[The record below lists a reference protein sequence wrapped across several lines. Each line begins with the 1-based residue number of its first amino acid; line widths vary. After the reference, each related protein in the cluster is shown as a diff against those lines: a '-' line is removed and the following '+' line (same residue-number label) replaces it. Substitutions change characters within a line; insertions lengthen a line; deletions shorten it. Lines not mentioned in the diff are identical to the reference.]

1 MLDSFLKFLG
11 LETKEKNPAPKN
23 WTWQKPKEKESTR
36 IFLKI
41 KNAIYKQTEEI
52 IMDYPSINQ
61 SSAYSFTEE
70 DIKAIDRIAEDN
82 PIIQE
87 KSFTSCI

>member
-41 KNAIYKQTEEI
+41 KNAIYKKTEEI
-52 IMDYPSINQ
+52 IMDYDKGKIIKMIKTQRPISNEEVEVEITKEYQSI
-61 SSAYSFTEE
+61 
-70 DIKAIDRIAEDN
+70 KG
-82 PIIQE
+82 
-87 KSFTSCI
+87 C

>member
-23 WTWQKPKEKESTR
+23 WTWQKPKEKENTK

-52 IMDYPSINQ
+52 IMDYDKGRIIKMIKTQRPISNEEVEVEITKEYQSI
-61 SSAYSFTEE
+61 
-70 DIKAIDRIAEDN
+70 KG
-82 PIIQE
+82 
-87 KSFTSCI
+87 C

>member
-11 LETKEKNPAPKN
+11 LKTKKKNPAPKN

-52 IMDYPSINQ
+52 IMDYDKGKIIKMIKTQKPISNEEVEVEITKEYQSI
-61 SSAYSFTEE
+61 
-70 DIKAIDRIAEDN
+70 KG
-82 PIIQE
+82 
-87 KSFTSCI
+87 C

>member
-52 IMDYPSINQ
+52 IMDYHLNGQ
-61 SSAYSFTEE
+61 QA
-70 DIKAIDRIAEDN
+70 RIHNIE
-82 PIIQE
+82 IILQVLL
-87 KSFTSCI
+87 KNG

>member
-11 LETKEKNPAPKN
+11 LETKEENPASKN

-52 IMDYPSINQ
+52 IMDYDKGRIIKMIKTQRPISNEEVEVEITKEYQSI
-61 SSAYSFTEE
+61 
-70 DIKAIDRIAEDN
+70 KG
-82 PIIQE
+82 
-87 KSFTSCI
+87 C

>member
-23 WTWQKPKEKESTR
+23 WTWQKPKEKESTK

-52 IMDYPSINQ
+52 IIDYG
-61 SSAYSFTEE
+61 
-70 DIKAIDRIAEDN
+70 KDRIVKMIKTQR
-82 PIIQE
+82 PISNE
-87 KSFTSCI
+87 KVEVEITKEYQSIKGY

>member
-11 LETKEKNPAPKN
+11 LKTKEKNTAPKN

-52 IMDYPSINQ
+52 IIDYEKGRIVKMIKTQRPISNEKVEVEITKEYQSI
-61 SSAYSFTEE
+61 
-70 DIKAIDRIAEDN
+70 KG
-82 PIIQE
+82 
-87 KSFTSCI
+87 

>member
-41 KNAIYKQTEEI
+41 KNAKYKQTEEI
-52 IMDYPSINQ
+52 IMDYDKDRMIKMIKTQRPISNEEVEVEITKEYQSIKG
-61 SSAYSFTEE
+61 Y
-70 DIKAIDRIAEDN
+70 
-82 PIIQE
+82 
-87 KSFTSCI
+87 

>member
-23 WTWQKPKEKESTR
+23 WTWQKPKEKESTK

-52 IMDYPSINQ
+52 IMNYDKGKIIKMIKTQRPISNEEVEVEITKEYQSIKG
-61 SSAYSFTEE
+61 Y
-70 DIKAIDRIAEDN
+70 
-82 PIIQE
+82 
-87 KSFTSCI
+87 

>member
-11 LETKEKNPAPKN
+11 LKTIEENPAPKN
-23 WTWQKPKEKESTR
+23 WTWQKPKEKENTK

-52 IMDYPSINQ
+52 IMDYEKGRMIKTQRPISNEKVEVEITKEYQSI
-61 SSAYSFTEE
+61 
-70 DIKAIDRIAEDN
+70 KG
-82 PIIQE
+82 
-87 KSFTSCI
+87 C

>member
-41 KNAIYKQTEEI
+41 KN
-52 IMDYPSINQ
+52 
-61 SSAYSFTEE
+61 
-70 DIKAIDRIAEDN
+70 
-82 PIIQE
+82 
-87 KSFTSCI
+87 

>member
-11 LETKEKNPAPKN
+11 LETKEKNPASKN

-52 IMDYPSINQ
+52 IMDYDKGRYLICKGGKGRCQRQLNNF
-61 SSAYSFTEE
+61 Y
-70 DIKAIDRIAEDN
+70 R
-82 PIIQE
+82 
-87 KSFTSCI
+87 

>member
-36 IFLKI
+36 ICLKI
-41 KNAIYKQTEEI
+41 KNGIYKQTEEI
-52 IMDYPSINQ
+52 IMDYDKGRIIKMIKTQRPISNEEVEGEITKEYQSIKG
-61 SSAYSFTEE
+61 Y
-70 DIKAIDRIAEDN
+70 
-82 PIIQE
+82 
-87 KSFTSCI
+87 

>member
-23 WTWQKPKEKESTR
+23 WTWQKPKEKESTK

-41 KNAIYKQTEEI
+41 KNAKYKQNEEI
-52 IMDYPSINQ
+52 IIDYEKGRIVKMIKTQRPISNEKVEVEITKEYQSIKG
-61 SSAYSFTEE
+61 Y
-70 DIKAIDRIAEDN
+70 
-82 PIIQE
+82 
-87 KSFTSCI
+87 

>member
-11 LETKEKNPAPKN
+11 LETKEKDPAPKN

-52 IMDYPSINQ
+52 IMDYDKGRMIKMIKTQRPISNEEVEVEITKEYQSIKG
-61 SSAYSFTEE
+61 Y
-70 DIKAIDRIAEDN
+70 
-82 PIIQE
+82 
-87 KSFTSCI
+87 

>member
-23 WTWQKPKEKESTR
+23 WTWQKPKEKESTK

-52 IMDYPSINQ
+52 IMNYDKGKIIKMIKTQRPISNEEVEVEITKEYQSI
-61 SSAYSFTEE
+61 
-70 DIKAIDRIAEDN
+70 KG
-82 PIIQE
+82 
-87 KSFTSCI
+87 C

>member
-11 LETKEKNPAPKN
+11 LETKEKDPTTKN

-52 IMDYPSINQ
+52 IMDYDKGRIIKMIKTQRPISNEEVEVEITKEYQSIKG
-61 SSAYSFTEE
+61 Y
-70 DIKAIDRIAEDN
+70 
-82 PIIQE
+82 
-87 KSFTSCI
+87 

>member
-11 LETKEKNPAPKN
+11 LKTIEENPAPKN

-41 KNAIYKQTEEI
+41 KNAIYKQTEET
-52 IMDYPSINQ
+52 IMKYDKGRMIKMKKTQRPISNEEVEVEITKEYQSIKG
-61 SSAYSFTEE
+61 Y
-70 DIKAIDRIAEDN
+70 
-82 PIIQE
+82 
-87 KSFTSCI
+87 

>member
-11 LETKEKNPAPKN
+11 LEIKEKNPAPKN

-52 IMDYPSINQ
+52 IMDYDKGRMIKMIKTQRPISNEEVEVEITKEYQSIKG
-61 SSAYSFTEE
+61 Y
-70 DIKAIDRIAEDN
+70 
-82 PIIQE
+82 
-87 KSFTSCI
+87 

>member
-1 MLDSFLKFLG
+1 MLDSFLKLLG
-11 LETKEKNPAPKN
+11 LETKEKDPAPKN

-52 IMDYPSINQ
+52 IMNYDKGKIIKMIKTQRPISNEEVEVEITKEYQ
-61 SSAYSFTEE
+61 SNKGY
-70 DIKAIDRIAEDN
+70 
-82 PIIQE
+82 
-87 KSFTSCI
+87 

>member
-41 KNAIYKQTEEI
+41 KNSSNITNLKTISNSFSYI
-52 IMDYPSINQ
+52 IV
-61 SSAYSFTEE
+61 
-70 DIKAIDRIAEDN
+70 
-82 PIIQE
+82 
-87 KSFTSCI
+87 